1 MHLTFFSNNWLL
13 LISHIRTNVLAIPP
27 KNSVEQNKQGAKEAS
42 EAAGSREAASGIRSH
57 VGKEQMASSHHREAH
72 PTETGGVGRLSS
84 PLTTLAEG
92 RHNKQQRVNDGHH
105 AGLISQT

>member
-1 MHLTFFSNNWLL
+1 M
-13 LISHIRTNVLAIPP
+13 RVLAIPP
-27 KNSVEQNKQGAKEAS
+27 KNSVEQNKQGTK

-57 VGKEQMASSHHREAH
+57 VEKEQMASSHHREAH